1 MNQEIELINKNTR
14 NEKIKNFFKNN
25 YKKIITFFTLVL
37 IGIIGFFALE
47 YFEKKKNLQL
57 SNKYNKAITSYK
69 LGQKDLVL
77 KEFEYIINKK
87 NKTYSPLSLFFLIDN
102 NLETSKEK
110 INNYFDKIINE
121 VDLEGEIKNLTIYKK
136 ALFIS
141 DFANEDELINTLN
154 PIINSESIWK
164 SHSLYLIAEY
174 FFSKGEKQKAKEF
187 FEKILKTSNANHK
200 IKLEAQKRLKRDLS
214 D

>member
-164 SHSLYLIAEY
+164 SHSLHLIAEY

-187 FEKILKTSNANHK
+187 FEKILKINNANHK

>member
-37 IGIIGFFALE
+37 FGIIGFFALE

-164 SHSLYLIAEY
+164 SHSLHLIAEY

>member
-187 FEKILKTSNANHK
+187 FEKILKINNANHK

>member
-37 IGIIGFFALE
+37 FGIIGFFALE

>member
-69 LGQKDLVL
+69 LGQEDLVL

>member
-37 IGIIGFFALE
+37 FGIIGFFALE

-69 LGQKDLVL
+69 LGQEDLVL

-187 FEKILKTSNANHK
+187 FEKILKINNANHK

>member
-25 YKKIITFFTLVL
+25 YKKIIIFITLVF

-69 LGQKDLVL
+69 LGQEDLVL

>member
-69 LGQKDLVL
+69 LGQEDLVL

-154 PIINSESIWK
+154 PIINSDSIWK
-164 SHSLYLIAEY
+164 SHSLHLIAEY

>member
-69 LGQKDLVL
+69 LGQEDLVL

-164 SHSLYLIAEY
+164 SHSLHLIAEY

-187 FEKILKTSNANHK
+187 FEKILKINNANHK

>member
-37 IGIIGFFALE
+37 FGIIGFFALE

-69 LGQKDLVL
+69 LGQEDLVL

-154 PIINSESIWK
+154 PIINSDSIWK
-164 SHSLYLIAEY
+164 SHSLHLIAEY